1 MSGAGPSPGL
11 IAALLLAVIQGLTE
25 FLPISSSGHLV
36 AAQEL
41 WPGLDQTGVT
51 LELALHVGTT
61 LAVVIYYRRLLGT
74 MVRSAISGSGE
85 PDGLSGRSW
94 IALLFAGSLPT
105 ALVGLAGE
113 EMIRGAFESIHAVA
127 AALAFTG
134 VVLMAT
140 LLSPADDRR
149 VGFWDA
155 LLIGFAQGIAIFP
168 GVSRSGMTI
177 SVAVLL
183 GVRRSQA
190 VSFSFLLSI
199 PAVLGATVLENSRQL
214 AEQSAVGNG
223 FLSPQTGFATL
234 CAGAVGY
241 ACIGLVHRATR
252 DEWWH
257 RFAWYC
263 WILAVLLVLFA
274 G

>member
-1 MSGAGPSPGL
+1 MSGPPPSPGL
-11 IAALLLAVIQGLTE
+11 AAALLLAVIQGLTE
-25 FLPISSSGHLV
+25 FLPVSSSGHLV

-41 WPGLDQTGVT
+41 WPALDQTGVT

-61 LAVVIYYRRLLGT
+61 LAVLVYYRRLLVD
-74 MVRSAISGSGE
+74 MASSAVSGSGE
-85 PDGLSGRSW
+85 PGGLGGRSW
-94 IALLFAGSLPT
+94 LGLLVAGSIPT
-105 ALVGLAGE
+105 AVVGLAGE
-113 EMIRGAFESIHAVA
+113 ELIRGAFESLYAVA

-140 LLSPADDRR
+140 RLGPADDRPVTLR
-149 VGFWDA
+149 DA
-155 LLIGFAQGIAIFP
+155 LLIGLAQGIAIFP

-183 GVRRSQA
+183 GVSRPQA
-190 VSFSFLLSI
+190 VSFSFLLSV
-199 PAVLGATVLENSRQL
+199 PAILGATLLENGRQIL
-214 AEQSAVGNG
+214 EQPLIGDG
-223 FLSPQTGFATL
+223 FLSLQTGIATL

-252 DEWWH
+252 HQWWH

-263 WILAVLLVLFA
+263 WILAALLVTFA